1 MSVFMTLWWSVCV
14 CAWLAAGAPSPTS
27 VQQEDDEA
35 PGYFHET
42 VEEYCTCRCDGCFW
56 QNTCRNN
63 GEHVQKEV
71 CEANQGTW
79 CSCAQQAILL
89 AAAAKSNY
97 STFQADIPY
106 VGGGEAV
113 GGGEKAP
120 SGTAAD
126 TKPPHIVF
134 VLADDIGYNDLSWR
148 NPFAQTPTLQK
159 LRDGGVELTSYY
171 TQSMCSPSRAAL
183 ATGRYPM
190 RYGMQSYVLLDTQPW
205 GLPLSEV
212 TLAQQLRSLFGYET
226 QHVGKWHLGAHTES
240 HTPLNRG
247 FDGFFGSFG
256 GMQTYKSHV
265 SQGGFD
271 FRNGSE
277 PYFPAKG
284 VHTHDLVLE
293 RVRWILDRRKQSSCG
308 GPDDGPT
315 CHEGSTAP
323 LFLMLALQSPH
334 CPLDEVPERYLLPYR
349 EHFRELLANE
359 SVAGESF
366 MQRTARVSHLALVTY
381 MDEVIA
387 RVISMLQAEGYWDNL
402 VFVFSSD
409 NGGCA
414 TGHSAGCDGGSSNFP
429 FRGGKSTIYEG
440 GVRGTAVMYSTS
452 PALLPESSRGGAI
465 STPTHIVDFFS
476 DHHEP
481 CGPKDAGRLRL
492 V

>member
-183 ATGRYPM
+183 ATGPLVSGWLLVQCRRGLHLKFIIITIVIVVVFVVVVVAAAAAAAAAAAKVGTQCATVCRATSCWIRNHGVCHFPKS
-190 RYGMQSYVLLDTQPW
+190 RLRSSCEAFLDTK
-205 GLPLSEV
+205 LN
-212 TLAQQLRSLFGYET
+212 TLVR
-226 QHVGKWHLGAHTES
+226 VG
-240 HTPLNRG
+240 
-247 FDGFFGSFG
+247 
-256 GMQTYKSHV
+256 
-265 SQGGFD
+265 
-271 FRNGSE
+271 
-277 PYFPAKG
+277 
-284 VHTHDLVLE
+284 
-293 RVRWILDRRKQSSCG
+293 
-308 GPDDGPT
+308 
-315 CHEGSTAP
+315 
-323 LFLMLALQSPH
+323 
-334 CPLDEVPERYLLPYR
+334 
-349 EHFRELLANE
+349 
-359 SVAGESF
+359 SV
-366 MQRTARVSHLALVTY
+366 
-381 MDEVIA
+381 
-387 RVISMLQAEGYWDNL
+387 
-402 VFVFSSD
+402 
-409 NGGCA
+409 
-414 TGHSAGCDGGSSNFP
+414 
-429 FRGGKSTIYEG
+429 
-440 GVRGTAVMYSTS
+440 
-452 PALLPESSRGGAI
+452 
-465 STPTHIVDFFS
+465 
-476 DHHEP
+476 
-481 CGPKDAGRLRL
+481 
-492 V
+492 